1 MTKKSIIIKQAQL
14 LFPLQKK
21 LYELK
26 EKLLHLYAKTNDIV
40 FLEAQ
45 MQLVEF
51 ELAIWKDFLTY
62 SHHDNESID
71 EFDESIFL
79 INYHLKKFCD
89 VYNIT

>member
-45 MQLVEF
+45 ANLLEF
-51 ELAIWKDFLTY
+51 ELTICKDFLAY
-62 SHHDNESID
+62 SHSENASID
-71 EFDESIFL
+71 EFDECISL

>member
-40 FLEAQ
+40 F
-45 MQLVEF
+45 
-51 ELAIWKDFLTY
+51 
-62 SHHDNESID
+62 
-71 EFDESIFL
+71 
-79 INYHLKKFCD
+79 
-89 VYNIT
+89 